1 MWERYKRE
9 LAEQER
15 NTEDFLAKF
24 YRTHNPDFRRL
35 KSLGRQLGE
44 TEAGLGETEP
54 EVGQEQVLTLH
65 HFEILYFPGS
75 SLAFNASN
83 NLDAGRV

>member
-44 TEAGLGETEP
+44 TEAGLGETETD
-54 EVGQEQVLTLH
+54 VGQEEVLTLH
-65 HFEILYFPGS
+65 HSQTLRNTLFLCAQFWTLMHRIILM
-75 SLAFNASN
+75 
-83 NLDAGRV
+83 